1 MRFTTW
7 TAIASVLAATAFT
20 GACGASDASSSY
32 TLRIAGIGPGNRLN
46 GPLGY
51 LQSKGRL
58 VPSLHAAGVKDVK
71 VHSFPN
77 GPDLNQA
84 LAGGALDVAIYGDTP
99 ALVARGAGQPTR
111 LLSLTTV
118 GLDADVIAKKG
129 GPASLRALAGK
140 KVAVQTGSY
149 MHRYLLG
156 ALKDAG
162 VTPAKIVNLYQT
174 DLDAPLARGDIDA
187 AAVQPAYAETYRRKG
202 YQIIDIA
209 SRDHPDYRGT
219 SAAVATGKFLKAHPN
234 FASAWDKTQAEAV
247 KEAKANWA
255 DYLTFSAG
263 VTHFPPDITKQ
274 VTLAD
279 QLNAEPFPAE
289 GLRLLNGTRQFL
301 VREKFVK
308 RDFSIGDWTAAR

>member
-1 MRFTTW
+1 MRFPTW
-7 TAIASVLAATAFT
+7 LAIVLAATSFT

-32 TLRIAGIGPGNRLN
+32 TLRIAGIGPGNKLN
-46 GPLGY
+46 GPFGY

-58 VPSLHAAGVKDVK
+58 VPLLRAAGVKDVK
-71 VHSFPN
+71 VYSFPN

-84 LAGGALDVAIYGDTP
+84 LAGNALDVAIYGDTP

-111 LLSLTTV
+111 LLSLAGIGT
-118 GLDADVIAKKG
+118 DADIIAKKG
-129 GPASLRALAGK
+129 GPASLRALTGK
-140 KVAVQTGSY
+140 KIAVQTGSY

-202 YQIIDIA
+202 YQILDIA

-219 SAAVATGKFLKAHPN
+219 SAAVATAKFLKAHPN
-234 FASAWDKTQAEAV
+234 FVSVWDKAQAEAV
-247 KEAKANWA
+247 KEA
-255 DYLTFSAG
+255 
-263 VTHFPPDITKQ
+263 
-274 VTLAD
+274 
-279 QLNAEPFPAE
+279 
-289 GLRLLNGTRQFL
+289 
-301 VREKFVK
+301 
-308 RDFSIGDWTAAR
+308 